1 MLRDSQIYGLVP
13 LLKPPIGDR
22 CWRTRK
28 VRTEHASLDE
38 AYKRD
43 DQREPQTSNV
53 KIIPSPPLW
62 SPPSEPVDHLQTVF
76 SLLLCLPTLN
86 ASLSAP
92 ARPRFS
98 RSASSPLS
106 VRSSG

>member
-1 MLRDSQIYGLVP
+1 MLGGSRVDGFIP

-22 CWRTRK
+22 CWRSRK

-53 KIIPSPPLW
+53 KIIRSPPLW
-62 SPPSEPVDHLQTVF
+62 SPPSETVDHLQTLF